1 MAVKLPSKVEV
12 MGKTIPIVREE
23 LKGAYA
29 MFWPGK
35 MSISINETCPEHILE
50 DALLHE
56 IAHAVFE
63 ISGLTN
69 ILTLEQEEAIC
80 RALENLTAIY
90 KLKAAK

>member
-1 MAVKLPSKVEV
+1 MAVKLPSKVEI
-12 MGKTIPIVREE
+12 MGKTIPIVHEE

-35 MSISINETCPEHILE
+35 MSISINTTCPDNIIE

-56 IAHAVFE
+56 LAHAVFE

-69 ILTLEQEEAIC
+69 ILSLEQEEAIC
-80 RALENLTAIY
+80 RALENLTSVY
-90 KLKAAK
+90 KRKATK